1 MSTFSLNEFLK
12 QGELKKHMKT
22 PSSSSGSFALVSCLS
37 KKLISH
43 VWKNNKGS
51 QMCKLI
57 FPNRQNL
64 KKHKG
69 CQHEERLYVQQT
81 QTQLTPPLRRT
92 CPLTRQKNIFF
103 SKSVALCKADLI
115 VKVQQGDNFF
125 VLWTQTNQISNSL
138 LITGKSKSVLSGG
151 EIGSRHRCL
160 QISATGAR
168 PHKIRFHI

>member
-1 MSTFSLNEFLK
+1 MSEFSLNEFLK

-22 PSSSSGSFALVSCLS
+22 PSSSSGSFALVSSLS
-37 KKLISH
+37 KTLISH

-69 CQHEERLYVQQT
+69 CQHQERLYVQQT

-103 SKSVALCKADLI
+103 QKRGLVLSRLI
-115 VKVQQGDNFF
+115 VKVKGCDIVFF
-125 VLWTQTNQISNSL
+125 LWTQTNQISNSL
-138 LITGKSKSVLSGG
+138 LITGKSKSVLMGG

-160 QISATGAR
+160 QISAARAR
-168 PHKIRFHI
+168 PHKIRLHI